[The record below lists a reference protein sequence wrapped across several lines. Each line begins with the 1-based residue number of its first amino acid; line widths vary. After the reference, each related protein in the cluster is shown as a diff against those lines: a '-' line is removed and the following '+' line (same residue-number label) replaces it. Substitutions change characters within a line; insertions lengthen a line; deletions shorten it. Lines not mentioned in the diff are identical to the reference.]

1 MTSQLVGYQYVVLR
15 CVPRV
20 DRDEFVN
27 VGVVIHSPGSQGS
40 QGTDFLDCAFAVDP
54 DRLRSLSPDLDLTA
68 VDGALETVRAI
79 CRGEQGGGRPLPEG
93 PGLDTLGQRFGW
105 LAAPRS
111 TVVQPGPVHGGLTSD
126 PAAELER
133 LLRQLVG

>member
-1 MTSQLVGYQYVVLR
+1 MTSPLAGYQYVALR

-27 VGVVIHSPGSQGS
+27 VGVVIHSQSA
-40 QGTDFLDCAFAVDP
+40 DFLDCAFALDP
-54 DRLRSLSPDLDLTA
+54 GRLTALAPQLDLA
-68 VDGALETVRAI
+68 SVDATLEAVRAI
-79 CRGEQGGGRPLPEG
+79 CRGEQSPGRPT
-93 PGLDTLGQRFGW
+93 LDTLGQRFGW

-126 PAAELER
+126 PAAELQR
-133 LLRQLVG
+133 LLARLVG

>member
-1 MTSQLVGYQYVVLR
+1 MTSPIVGYQYVALR

-27 VGVVIHSPGSQGS
+27 VGVVIHSQGA
-40 QGTDFLDCAFAVDP
+40 DFLDCAFALDP
-54 DRLRSLSPDLDLTA
+54 DRLRALAPQLDLA
-68 VDGALETVRAI
+68 SVDATLETVRAI
-79 CRGEQGGGRPLPEG
+79 CRGEQAPGRPT
-93 PGLDTLGQRFGW
+93 LDTLGQRFGW

-126 PAAELER
+126 PVAELQR
-133 LLRQLVG
+133 LLARLVG